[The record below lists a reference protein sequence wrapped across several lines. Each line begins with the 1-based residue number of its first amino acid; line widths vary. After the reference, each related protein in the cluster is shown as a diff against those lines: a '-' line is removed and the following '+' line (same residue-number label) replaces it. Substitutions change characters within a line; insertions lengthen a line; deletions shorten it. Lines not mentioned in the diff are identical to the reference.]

1 MNIKIMDVIAT
12 ACMGLG
18 GLALGGFLVL
28 NHQVAIGSA
37 LIGAVSSAWF
47 LHNTTTSTIGT
58 LLQTVAGSS
67 TSATAAKPPSTGS
80 SL

>member
-47 LHNTTTSTIGT
+47 LHNTTTSTIST
-58 LLQTVAGSS
+58 LLQNVTGSGS
-67 TSATAAKPPSTGS
+67 TSPAAKPPSSGS

>member
-1 MNIKIMDVIAT
+1 MNQKILDVVAT
-12 ACMGLG
+12 ALMGLG
-18 GLALGGFLVL
+18 GLALGGFLVI

-47 LHNTTTSTIGT
+47 LHHATSSTIST
-58 LLQTVAGSS
+58 LLQNVTGSGPS
-67 TSATAAKPPSTGS
+67 TSSGTPKSGS